1 MVGYLGKGRGL
12 KGANSMAT
20 ETSVYKG
27 TDVTRINV
35 ANQPTGIIGLE
46 QVLKEVASEFSGRP
60 DDEIQAELLKRLSK
74 NNYIYKKIRDQ
85 YGKAFLKEFKKYIGE
100 TFEEDKSDTMEIKV
114 FGPGCARCSQLEQDI
129 MRAMTETGIVADIEH
144 IRDSKEIRRHG
155 INTTPALVIN
165 GKTLA
170 IGSVPQQSQIE
181 VWLQQAT
188 EKMKL

>member
-1 MVGYLGKGRGL
+1 ME
-12 KGANSMAT
+12 T
-20 ETSVYKG
+20 ETSAHKV

-46 QVLKEVASEFSGRP
+46 QVLKEVAREFSGSP
-60 DDEIQAELLKRLSK
+60 DDEIQAELLERLSK
-74 NNYIYKKIRDQ
+74 NNYIYEKIRDQ
-85 YGKAFLKEFKKYIGE
+85 YGKAFLREFKKYIGE
-100 TFEEDKSDTMEIKV
+100 TFEEDKRDTMEIKV

-129 MRAMTETGIVADIEH
+129 MSAMTETGIVADIEH

-155 INTTPALVIN
+155 INATPALIIN

-181 VWLQQAT
+181 AWLKQAK
-188 EKMKL
+188 EKK